1 MLRSLIVLV
10 LGVTSLFVQAADD
23 PLAVGV
29 AGHAF
34 DHLGNIGEQADASA
48 ASGANIIYATGL
60 GSLGYAGL
68 PPAKELAEA
77 TQSAAAYV
85 KNAKQRGIKLAIAYV
100 CATSIVKLDTF
111 DKNWPAELRA
121 QLKTPPSQWLQQD
134 KDGKPL
140 PSWYGGDYRPACM
153 NNPDWRTYEKFMVRQ
168 QLEAGHDGIFF
179 DNPTVHPD
187 GCYCDYCMRAFA
199 KSLGSQAG
207 PPPYDASGIRAYAQ
221 QHKPEF
227 LRFRATIAADF
238 LREMRR
244 YARSINPKALI
255 TCNNSLNTPDAFY
268 SQCRTCGYDIDE
280 LSKVEDLIVIEDMAT
295 QPRVTADGTVIEYGP
310 VYEMLHAIAH
320 DKPIVAV
327 VLAEGDY
334 HTPPNLMRLA
344 MAEAAAH
351 GASYLSWPTWP
362 ENERK
367 RMIDAV
373 RPEADFLREHADLL
387 SGTTARPD
395 VVLALPFDQWVE
407 SDHCPELNIAR
418 SLSAANVQFTVQ
430 RSDAPK
436 SIDVPSIKR
445 TVTLP
450 DGPATVRVVVREKDR
465 KTIVHVLN
473 LNVQRISS
481 FEDQVKPVENLRV
494 QLKVDAKP
502 KKITALSADDSATRG
517 KINFKLLDDGRIE
530 FTIPHVEIST
540 ILVIE

>member
-1 MLRSLIVLV
+1 MNRLLLLVLTSLICWQV
-10 LGVTSLFVQAADD
+10 AAAED
-23 PLAVGV
+23 PLAVGI

-34 DHLGNIGEQADASA
+34 DHLGNIGEQAEAAA
-48 ASGANIIYATGL
+48 ASGANIIYASGV
-60 GSLGYAGL
+60 GALGYAGL
-68 PPAKELAEA
+68 PPAAELDQAKQA
-77 TQSAAAYV
+77 AAAYV
-85 KNAKQRGIKLAIAYV
+85 KRAKQDGIKLAIGYV

-111 DKNWPAELRA
+111 DTNWPPELRA
-121 QLKTPPSQWLQQD
+121 QLKTPPAQWLQQD

-199 KSLGSQAG
+199 KWLGSQAG

-221 QHKPEF
+221 QHKAEF
-227 LRFRATIAADF
+227 LRFRGTIAADF
-238 LREMRR
+238 LREMRT

-268 SQCRTCGYDIDE
+268 SQCRTYGYDIDE

-295 QPRVTADGTVIEYGP
+295 QPRVTANGSVIEYGP

-327 VLAEGDY
+327 VLADGDY

-387 SGTTARPD
+387 NGTTARPD
-395 VVLALPFDQWVE
+395 VVLALPFEHWVQ
-407 SDHCPELNIAR
+407 SDNCPELSIAR
-418 SLSAANVQFTVQ
+418 QLAAGNVQFQVQ
-430 RSDAPK
+430 RADSPK
-436 SIDVPSIKR
+436 PIDIQSVKR
-445 TVTLP
+445 SVTLP
-450 DGPATVRVVVREKDR
+450 DGLPTVRVVVRQKDR

-473 LNVQRISS
+473 LNVQWISS
-481 FEDQVKPVENLRV
+481 FQDQVKPVEKLRV
-494 QLKVDAKP
+494 QLRLDAKP
-502 KKITALSADDSATRG
+502 KKITALSADESATRG
-517 KINFKLLDDGRIE
+517 DVAFKALEDGRIE
-530 FTIPHVEIST
+530 FTIPHLEVST